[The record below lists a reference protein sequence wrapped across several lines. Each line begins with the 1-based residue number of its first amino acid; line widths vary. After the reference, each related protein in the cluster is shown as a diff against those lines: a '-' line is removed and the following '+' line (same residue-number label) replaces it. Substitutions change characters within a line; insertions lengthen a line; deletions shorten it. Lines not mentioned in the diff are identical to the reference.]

1 MNNPN
6 KPFRTLLILVLAM
19 LSLTASAQQRRPV
32 DSKHPM
38 WLVHIDVWNN
48 ADPQKIID
56 LIPED
61 VRPYVC
67 FNLSLSCQYDTD
79 KNVYK
84 MPQNAVLTYKSWA
97 TVCCAN
103 NVWFTCQPA
112 SGGHTHIQD
121 NDLDT
126 FEYFFKHYKNFLG
139 WNYAE
144 QFWGF
149 DEPNDKSSSTQA
161 SRIALFAKL
170 VPMHHKYGGMLIISF
185 CGNIWSHLLNPIGMM
200 KRNSALLK
208 ACKDYPEACLWLYKY
223 TTSSC
228 FYNNESVTLAPFISG
243 LAKNY
248 GVRYDNC
255 GWNGALSSLLG
266 ENNGKK
272 YPNSAGYGTV
282 MEQTCINGGA
292 VWDGP
297 ELIWTEDF
305 QELSATTVNGFTRR
319 RWGTYKAF
327 DNGWLDM
334 FRKIIDGTMYIPS
347 REEVLARN
355 KVVIIN
361 DNNSGNDEQKYASIG
376 DLYDGLYKQK
386 DPFNKGNGQWMDNL
400 CYFKKTGRYQA
411 IPVVIDCYDELSKA
425 IPVKVKRS
433 QYSSRWPS
441 QARKVQEFNNLYEE
455 VSTGDLYVARH
466 KNELVTYY
474 PFSYFRKATT
484 ASANI
489 PLRYNTCESM
499 DLEYSKFGNGI
510 IHEYADHI
518 NLYLNNYRMDSMTT
532 VIDKVTIHGAAAKPS
547 YTAQRRVNAT
557 LSTPSEEW
565 DETTGT
571 YTLSL
576 RHMGPIEVNINCSGN
591 GTDRLTDMVDDT
603 PLSAD
608 LPQQPEEYYGELIK
622 EAENMD
628 YRNIKSCV
636 TNPYAWYPNVRG
648 HAAMGFM
655 DMGTNTS
662 GSLRDSVFI
671 KHPGEYTIAVRYMA
685 TASTGSMVIMLNG
698 KSTGLRFPKTAN
710 NEWKEATL
718 TAELKEGG
726 NSLVIRNSN
735 GMNIYI
741 DQVIYRP
748 ADQHNDVMKLDIS
761 ETADN
766 ELPAGWVAS
775 EGGVQTDA
783 ETGAKSLSW
792 TGATP
797 TLTYGTLSDYP
808 LTLDEGDY
816 KLVFNNNGAFETDEA
831 VNYTVSIE
839 DTEGN
844 VIASEEKAASD
855 AQMKM
860 TFTITQAGN
869 YVLRFTAGAQ
879 NKFLLTK
886 CSIMPCFLYTV
897 TILDSEGGT
906 ATASQVKAEAGETI
920 NLEAVA
926 EEGFVFKSWD
936 VVLGGITVNNDSFT
950 MPEKSVTIRPVFMD
964 VTSVYI
970 LDFTSVLSGTLPP
983 GWQTVQEN
991 NDTHS
996 YPNSYSNGGRTFVGF
1011 SGYQGKALYW
1021 REGYAEYGR
1030 QNNYRLT
1037 LQPGWYKLS
1046 FCNAAWKEYPS
1057 YKAQVLKVDNTLV
1070 AESEVYRATPN
1081 ANGSTSANLTSA
1093 KTYELDFEVTD
1104 AGNYILRLQNNGA
1117 NGGGYEEFLLLMCK
1131 LNTIE
1136 DPNLE
1141 NSITDTRGTEPTV
1154 SAIYNRSGIRT
1165 EGLSKGVNILRM
1177 SDGTTRK
1184 VYVK

>member
-1 MNNPN
+1 MNHKN
-6 KPFRTLLILVLAM
+6 KFLSILLTLFFALFA
-19 LSLTASAQQRRPV
+19 LTVSAQQRRPV

-38 WLVHIDVWNN
+38 WLIHIDVWNN

-67 FNLSLSCQYDTD
+67 FNLSLSCQYDTE

-84 MPQNAVLTYKSWA
+84 MPQNAVPTYKSWA
-97 TVCCAN
+97 SVCCAN

-121 NDLDT
+121 GDLDT

-185 CGNIWSHLLNPIGMM
+185 CGNIWSHPLNPIGMM
-200 KRNSALLK
+200 KRNSALLN
-208 ACKDYPEACLWLYKY
+208 ACKKYPEACLWLYKY

-255 GWNGALSSLLG
+255 GWNGALEAILG
-266 ENNGKK
+266 KDNGKK

-305 QELSATTVNGFTRR
+305 QERGTTNVNGYTRR
-319 RWGTYKAF
+319 NWGTYKAF

-334 FRKIIDGTMYIPS
+334 FRKIIDGTLYIPS
-347 REEVLARN
+347 REEVVQRT

-386 DPFNKGNGQWMDNL
+386 DPFNRGNGQWMDNF

-411 IPVVIDCYDELSKA
+411 IPVVIDCYDELSKS

-433 QYSSRWPS
+433 QYSSRWSS
-441 QARKVQEFNNLYEE
+441 QARKVQEFDKLYEE

-474 PFSYFRKATT
+474 PFTYFRKATT
-484 ASANI
+484 ASASI
-489 PLRYNTCESM
+489 PLRYNTCESL

-510 IHEYADHI
+510 VHEYADRI
-518 NLYLNNYRMDSMTT
+518 DLYLNNYRMDTT
-532 VIDKVTIHGAAAKPS
+532 LAVVDKVTIHGATAKPE
-547 YTAQRRVNAT
+547 YTYQRRANAT
-557 LSTPSEEW
+557 GGAPTETW
-565 DETTGT
+565 DAETGT
-571 YTLSL
+571 YELSI
-576 RHMGPIEVNINCSGN
+576 RHMGPVEVSIKCAGN
-591 GTDRLTDMVDDT
+591 GTDRQTDLVADT
-603 PLSAD
+603 PLE
-608 LPQQPEEYYGELIK
+608 LPQQPEEYYGELVK
-622 EAENMD
+622 EAENID

-648 HAAMGFM
+648 HAAMGFV
-655 DMGTNTS
+655 DMGTNTAA
-662 GSLRDSVFI
+662 SLRDSVFI
-671 KHPGEYTIAVRYMA
+671 KHPGEYTISVRYML
-685 TASTGSMVIMLNG
+685 TSNTGSMVTTLNG
-698 KSTGLRFPKTAN
+698 KSSALRFAKTN
-710 NEWKEATL
+710 SNEWKEASF

-726 NSLVIRNSN
+726 NSFVLRNSS
-735 GMNIYI
+735 GLNIYI
-741 DQVIYRP
+741 DQVIYTP
-748 ADQHNDVMKLDIS
+748 ADQHNDVLKLDIAEAEDGDVPS
-761 ETADN
+761 
-766 ELPAGWVAS
+766 GWVAS
-775 EGGVQTDA
+775 EGGVKTHPDNGSKA
-783 ETGAKSLSW
+783 LAWSGAAPS
-792 TGATP
+792 
-797 TLTYGTLSDYP
+797 LTYGTLSDYP
-808 LTLDEGDY
+808 FSLEEGDY
-816 KLVFNNNGAFETDEA
+816 KLTLVNNKALETADV

-839 DTEGN
+839 DEAEN
-844 VIASEEKAASD
+844 VVASEEKMATD
-855 AQMKM
+855 DQTTM
-860 TFTITQAGN
+860 TFSIAKAGN
-869 YVLRFTAGAQ
+869 YVLRLSGAP
-879 NKFLLTK
+879 NMEYLLSK
-886 CSIMPCFLYTV
+886 CVVIPTYLYTV
-897 TILDSEGGT
+897 NILDSEGGK
-906 ATASQVKAEAGETI
+906 ATVGASRFEAGEQVD
-920 NLEAVA
+920 LEVEV
-926 EEGFVFKSWD
+926 EEGYDFVGWD
-936 VVLGGITVNNDSFT
+936 VVYGGVSVRDNSFV
-950 MPEKSVTIRPVFMD
+950 MPERSVTLRPIFKD
-964 VTSVYI
+964 QSLVYA
-970 LDFTSVLSGTLPP
+970 LDFSSTLSGTLPP
-983 GWQTVQEN
+983 GWQAVQEN

-996 YPNSYSNGGRTFVGF
+996 YPNSYTSGGRTFVGF
-1011 SGYQGKALYW
+1011 TGYQGAALYW

-1030 QNNYRLT
+1030 QSSYRLK
-1037 LQPGWYKLS
+1037 LEPGWYQFS
-1046 FCNAAWKEYPS
+1046 FCNAAWKGTPS
-1057 YKAQVLKVDNTLV
+1057 YKAQILKSDGSVLAQSD
-1070 AESEVYRATPN
+1070 AYRSTPN

-1093 KTYELDFEVTD
+1093 KTYEFTFEVTES
-1104 AGNYILRLQNNGA
+1104 GNYIIRFQNQGDM
-1117 NGGGYEEFLLLMCK
+1117 GGGFEEFLLLMCK
-1131 LNTIE
+1131 ISKAE
-1136 DPNLE
+1136 DPNLGNGINDAPAAE
-1141 NSITDTRGTEPTV
+1141 ATV
-1154 SAIYNRSGIRT
+1154 TAIYNLSGVRT
-1165 EGLSKGVNILRM
+1165 DKMSPGVNIVRM

>member
-1 MNNPN
+1 MKLPAFS
-6 KPFRTLLILVLAM
+6 FRTFFVILLSVFT
-19 LSLTASAQQRRPV
+19 LTAVAQQRRPV
-32 DSKHPM
+32 DSRHPM

-61 VRPYVC
+61 VRPYVV
-67 FNLSLSCQYDTD
+67 FNLSLSCQYDTEKD
-79 KNVYK
+79 VYK

-97 TVCCAN
+97 SVCCAN

-121 NDLDT
+121 SDLET

-170 VPMHHKYGGMLIISF
+170 VPMHHKYGGMLVISF
-185 CGNIWSHLLNPIGMM
+185 CGNIWSHPLNPIGMM
-200 KRNSALLK
+200 KRNSSLLK
-208 ACKDYPEACLWLYKY
+208 ACRDYPEACLWLYKY

-228 FYNNESVTLAPFISG
+228 FYNNESVTLSAFISG

-255 GWNGALSSLLG
+255 GWNGALSGILG
-266 ENNGKK
+266 EGHGKK
-272 YPNSAGYGTV
+272 YPNAAGYGTV

-305 QELSATTVNGFTRR
+305 QELSASTVNGFTRR

-334 FRKIIDGTMYIPS
+334 FRKIIDGTLYIPS
-347 REEVLARN
+347 REEVLQRN

-376 DLYDGLYKQK
+376 DLYDGLYKQT
-386 DPFNKGNGQWMDNL
+386 DPFNKSDGRWMNNF

-411 IPVVIDCYDELSKA
+411 IPVVIDCYDELSQA

-433 QYSSRWPS
+433 QYSSRWPN
-441 QARKVQEFNNLYEE
+441 QTRKVQEFNNLYEE

-489 PLRYNTCESM
+489 PLRYNTCESI
-499 DLEYSKFGNGI
+499 DLEYNKFGNGV
-510 IHEYADHI
+510 IHEYADRI
-518 NLYLNNYRMDSMTT
+518 DLYLNNYRMDTMSA
-532 VIDKVTIHGAAAKPS
+532 VVDKVTIHGATAKPTFT
-547 YTAQRRVNAT
+547 YQRRVNAT
-557 LSTPSEEW
+557 GSTPSENW

-571 YTLSL
+571 YELSI
-576 RHMGPIEVNINCSGN
+576 RHHGPVEVSINCSGN

-608 LPQQPEEYYGELIK
+608 LPKQPEEYYGELVK

-636 TNPYAWYPNVRG
+636 TNPYAAYPSVRG

-662 GSLRDSVFI
+662 ASLRDSVFI
-671 KHPGEYTIAVRYMA
+671 KHPGEYTIAVRYMMNTNA
-685 TASTGSMVIMLNG
+685 GSMILQVNG
-698 KSTGLRFPKTAN
+698 KSSGLRFEKTDR

-726 NSLVIRNSN
+726 NSLMIRNSN
-735 GMNIYI
+735 GLNIYI
-741 DQVIYRP
+741 DQVTYRP
-748 ADQHNDVMKLDIS
+748 ADMHDDVLRLDLA
-761 ETADN
+761 ETADGAM
-766 ELPAGWVAS
+766 PAGWATA
-775 EGGVQTDA
+775 EGGVKTDA
-783 ETGAKSLSW
+783 ETSVQTLAWKGES
-792 TGATP
+792 
-797 TLTYGTLSDYP
+797 LTYGTLAGYP
-808 LTLDEGDY
+808 LTLEEGDY
-816 KLVFNNNGAFETDEA
+816 KLTFTNMQDGQSP
-831 VNYTVSIE
+831 YTVSIL
-839 DTEGN
+839 DSEGH
-844 VIASEEKAASD
+844 VVASEEKTASD
-855 AQMKM
+855 SMEKM
-860 TFTITQAGN
+860 TFTIDTAGD
-869 YVLRFTAGAQ
+869 YVLQFSSGTHAE
-879 NKFLLTK
+879 FLLSQ
-886 CSIMPCFLYTV
+886 CAINPCFLYTV
-897 TILDSEGGT
+897 TILEGEGGT
-906 ATASQVKAEAGETI
+906 ASASLAKAEAGEQI
-920 NLEAVA
+920 NLEVTPD
-926 EEGFVFKSWD
+926 EGYIFQGWEVVFGD
-936 VVLGGITVNNDSFT
+936 VKIVDDTFT
-950 MPEKSVTIRPVFMD
+950 MPERSVTLRPHFAD
-964 VTSVYI
+964 ETQVYA
-970 LDFTSVLSGTLPP
+970 LDFTSTLGGTLPD
-983 GWQTVQEN
+983 GWRAVQEN
-991 NDTHS
+991 NETHS
-996 YPNSYSNGGRTFVGF
+996 YPNSYSSGGRTFVGF
-1011 SGYQGKALYW
+1011 TGYQGKALYW

-1030 QNNYRLT
+1030 QSTHALK
-1037 LQPGWYKLS
+1037 LQSGTYKLS
-1046 FCNAAWKEYPS
+1046 YSNAAWKGVPS
-1057 YKAQVLKVDNTLV
+1057 YKAQVLTSDGTVL
-1070 AESEVYRATPN
+1070 AESDTHRATPN
-1081 ANGSTSANLTSA
+1081 ANGSETANL
-1093 KTYELDFEVTD
+1093 KTARTFELEFEVPST
-1104 AGNYILRLQNNGA
+1104 GNYIIRFQNAGA
-1117 NGGGYEEFLLLMCK
+1117 MGGSYEEFLLLMCK
-1131 LNTIE
+1131 VNIVKGSDADGIVDASGE
-1136 DPNLE
+1136 
-1141 NSITDTRGTEPTV
+1141 EPKV
-1154 SAIYNRSGIRT
+1154 KAIYDLQGVRT
-1165 EGLSKGVNILRM
+1165 GSLHKGLNIVVM